1 MITKLE
7 NDNLTL
13 TFPNLI
19 DLYKHTKS
27 ENRDPNNC
35 NINYLNDIF
44 SRWDEDWIGISEV
57 DVEKYKY
64 TAKPELFKDLKKIED
79 TSILGGSSTTRCYS
93 EEDGYDMDYERLY
106 NGLPFLVDVK
116 RNKKG
121 IRNGKVIEIYIN
133 IAENCMVDSEAM
145 LNKTRTAVA
154 ICDFLEMK
162 GYRVSI
168 YSCTYSRSSGQFDGK
183 TVNIFT
189 KTQIKTPEE
198 PLNKALLTSAISPWM
213 FRCHIFKI
221 YCLKTNAKRG
231 LGCPTK
237 LKTKMTENKQ
247 TIIIDSGECLSEE
260 YSDKKIKEIMDLFN
274 KEG

>member
-19 DLYKHTKS
+19 DLYNHTEL
-27 ENRDPNNC
+27 ENRDVNNC
-35 NINYLNDIF
+35 NVNYLNDLF
-44 SRWDEDWIGISEV
+44 SRWDEDWIGISKE

-64 TAKPELFKDLKKIED
+64 TAKPELFKTLKKIED
-79 TSILGGSSTTRCYS
+79 TSIFGGSSTTRCYS
-93 EEDGYDMDYERLY
+93 EEDGYDMDYERLC

-121 IRNGKVIEIYIN
+121 IRNGKIIEIYIN
-133 IAENCMVDSEAM
+133 IAENCSVSSKEM

-168 YSCTYSRSSGQFDGK
+168 YSCTYARSVGQINGK
-183 TVNIFT
+183 NVNMFT

-213 FRCHIFKI
+213 FRVHIFRI
-221 YCLKTNAKRG
+221 YCLKTRAIPG
-231 LGCPTK
+231 LGYSRE
-237 LKTKMTENKQ
+237 LKEKITENKQ
-247 TIIIDSGECLSEE
+247 TIIIDNNECLSEE
-260 YSDKKIKEIMDLFN
+260 NSDKKIKEIMDLFN